1 MSVGTDTRE
10 RILEV
15 SAELFVEQ
23 GYDGT
28 SLREIAERLGF
39 SKAALYYHF
48 SSKEQILE
56 ALLEPARRMIDGLL
70 ERLDAARTVED
81 WAEALE
87 WVIGHVFSS
96 SEVFRLIARN
106 RHAVQGVLGTSSDAG
121 SDESRA
127 QHFERAEAAAASIA
141 ADVAEQVRLIAA
153 LGAVTG
159 FDDWAP
165 TLFQTG
171 PPEVLHA
178 ELVAATRRIL
188 GLKEHA
194 RPS

>member
-1 MSVGTDTRE
+1 VSVGTDTRD
-10 RILEV
+10 RILAV

-56 ALLEPARRMIDGLL
+56 ALLEPARQLIGGLF
-70 ERLDAARTVED
+70 ERLDAARTVEE

-87 WVIGHVFSS
+87 WVVSHVFSNADM
-96 SEVFRLIARN
+96 FRLIARN
-106 RHAVQGVLGTSSDAG
+106 RHVVVGAVGAGTGVG
-121 SDESRA
+121 SEESHL
-127 QHFERAEAAAASIA
+127 QHFERAEAAAATIA
-141 ADVAEQVRLIAA
+141 PDVAEQVRLIAA

-165 TLFQTG
+165 TLLQTG

-178 ELVAATRRIL
+178 ELIAATRRIL
-188 GLKEHA
+188 GLKERS